1 MMMLLQFYAALLI
14 FVIQYG
20 DSFVRRS
27 HNVWNTNRSILTF
40 RNFKL
45 FEQLGLVTMYYKE
58 TCPYC
63 KNAKEILVTKYGLS
77 VNFVDVEGD
86 NK

>member
-1 MMMLLQFYAALLI
+1 MMVLLQFYTIFLF

-20 DSFVRRS
+20 DSFVRRP
-27 HNVWNTNRSILTF
+27 WNSNRSILMNSKF
-40 RNFKL
+40 QL
-45 FEQLGLVTMYYKE
+45 FDQLGLVTMYFKE

-63 KNAKEILVTKYGLS
+63 KNAKEILVTKYGLN
-77 VNFVDVEGD
+77 VIFVDVEGD

>member
-1 MMMLLQFYAALLI
+1 MMVLLQFYTIFLF

-20 DSFVRRS
+20 DSFVRRP
-27 HNVWNTNRSILTF
+27 WNSNRSILINSKF
-40 RNFKL
+40 QL
-45 FEQLGLVTMYYKE
+45 FDQLGLVTMYFKE

-63 KNAKEILVTKYGLS
+63 KNAKEILVTKYGLN
-77 VNFVDVEGD
+77 VTFVDVEGD